1 MTRQNLLT
9 SIGSCLLAIA
19 LLVALLLRVN
29 LDFAA
34 LGRLFAAVRAEY
46 FAVIVFLVAAS
57 VFLASEKWRLV
68 DVHLAQSSLPRSRA
82 FYVTLTGLG
91 QACGQVLP
99 TQLALVLSRSVG
111 TWMTQG
117 GGSRRSVVGTVL
129 EQAFDLLAVLIFIVP
144 SVVALV
150 LGGFW
155 SWVAV
160 IGAAGVLAFV
170 GVAPVMRGFGRLAGR
185 LRPLSAA
192 GPLSSRG
199 RLRHACLG
207 IVTTLNAGDIALARR
222 LLAISFVRF
231 FVLCLMA
238 SATSR
243 AGGFDVPDWHLAV
256 ALPVVVL
263 ATAFPLTPGGIGVNE
278 WTFVTA
284 LVALGAPTETA
295 VQWAVLNR
303 VLVCAASLIVGA
315 MSGAVALFFVVARGA
330 GGNLAPDSRVFGD
343 AN

>member
-34 LGRLFAAVRAEY
+34 LGRLFAAVRAEC
-46 FAVIVFLVAAS
+46 FAVIVVLVAAS

-155 SWVAV
+155 WGSGICGGRPGNALLWSFGWPPQTV
-160 IGAAGVLAFV
+160 IG
-170 GVAPVMRGFGRLAGR
+170 GRPAEQLGPPPAR
-185 LRPLSAA
+185 LF
-192 GPLSSRG
+192 
-199 RLRHACLG
+199 RHRHNFEC
-207 IVTTLNAGDIALARR
+207 
-222 LLAISFVRF
+222 
-231 FVLCLMA
+231 
-238 SATSR
+238 
-243 AGGFDVPDWHLAV
+243 W
-256 ALPVVVL
+256 
-263 ATAFPLTPGGIGVNE
+263 
-278 WTFVTA
+278 
-284 LVALGAPTETA
+284 
-295 VQWAVLNR
+295 
-303 VLVCAASLIVGA
+303 
-315 MSGAVALFFVVARGA
+315 
-330 GGNLAPDSRVFGD
+330 
-343 AN
+343 